1 MTLRREAWRTL
12 AVLLVGLVVVSAVSS
27 GCKARRTLAQ
37 DARGLEDP
45 DFPDER
51 RAAIA
56 SLQRRPE
63 GRVEPYTERFRQL
76 ARVDP
81 HPSVRAQAVRALN
94 QARDEKARPVFVA
107 AAGDAS
113 ARVQLEAVKALRHLP
128 DDRALPRLI
137 ELATNEENDS
147 DVRMWAVRALSRYPR
162 LDVARVLVNLLQG
175 RDFAVSYEARGSL
188 RRMTGGKDFHYEQRL
203 WLAYL
208 TTASNPFAN
217 ARPPQ

>member
-1 MTLRREAWRTL
+1 MPAL
-12 AVLLVGLVVVSAVSS
+12 AVLAGVLLVALASG
-27 GCKARRTLAQ
+27 GCKPRRTLAQ

-81 HPSVRAQAVRALN
+81 HPMVRAQAVRALN

-107 AAGDAS
+107 AAGDS
-113 ARVQLEAVKALRHLP
+113 AANVQLEAVKALRHLP
-128 DDRALPRLI
+128 DERALPRLI
-137 ELATNEENDS
+137 ELATNEEVDR
-147 DVRMWAVRALSRYPR
+147 DVRMWAARALSRYPR

-208 TTASNPFAN
+208 TSATEPFAN